1 MARVMKDSGIAWIG
15 KIPETWKTARLKDI
29 KSDCKYAI
37 VDGPFGSAI
46 STSDYVES
54 GVPLT
59 RIVNLN
65 DFSLRTDNFVYITPE
80 HAKKVERSTF
90 NKGDI
95 IFAKTGATVG
105 KCAINSNV
113 EKGIL
118 SSSCVKITL
127 ASEYNNHFFYY
138 WFYTNQFIESLK
150 FNCNGTTRD
159 TINLTPFSCLYCPI
173 PPKTEQQ
180 KIADFLDKKCQQID
194 SVLEKTRESI
204 EEYKKLKNAVI
215 TQAVAKGIRPNRKM
229 KDSGNL
235 WLNEVPADW
244 EIKKIKYIFRIKKDI
259 AGKEGYTV
267 LSITQ
272 KGIKPKDLSKNEGQI
287 AENYSNYQLVNI
299 GDFAMNHMDL
309 LTGWVDISK
318 YKGVTSPD
326 YRVFVFQK
334 PEEYSKE
341 YYLYFMQMCYTNRIF
356 YGLGQGVSGMGRWRL
371 QADKFLNFTV
381 TVPPLEEQKE
391 IADYLDKKCSQIDNL
406 IGKKEQLI
414 TELETYKK
422 SLIYEYVTGKK
433 EIL

>member
-1 MARVMKDSGIAWIG
+1 MARAMKDSGIDWIG
-15 KIPETWKTARLKDI
+15 EIPEDWKTCKLKNIASSFSYNISLDELIDDNTCYQVFGASGLAGYSKNKRMDNEYLGIVKDGAGIGRVNLYPKNSSLLGTMAYILPKKDTDI
-29 KSDCKYAI
+29 IWLKYLI
-37 VDGPFGSAI
+37 NSLELNRTLEKTTIPHIYF
-46 STSDYVES
+46 SDYGNKTIPS
-54 GVPLT
+54 P
-59 RIVNLN
+59 NL
-65 DFSLRTDNFVYITPE
+65 FTQ
-80 HAKKVERSTF
+80 K
-90 NKGDI
+90 
-95 IFAKTGATVG
+95 
-105 KCAINSNV
+105 
-113 EKGIL
+113 
-118 SSSCVKITL
+118 
-127 ASEYNNHFFYY
+127 
-138 WFYTNQFIESLK
+138 
-150 FNCNGTTRD
+150 
-159 TINLTPFSCLYCPI
+159 
-173 PPKTEQQ
+173 

-194 SVLEKTRESI
+194 SVLEKTKESI

-215 TQAVAKGIRPNRKM
+215 TQAVTKGIRPNRKM

-287 AENYSNYQLVNI
+287 AENYSNYQFVNI

-318 YKGVTSPD
+318 YEGVTSPD
-326 YRVFVFQK
+326 YRVFIFQK
-334 PEEYSKE
+334 PEENSKE

-381 TVPPLEEQKE
+381 TVPSLTEQKE
-391 IADYLDKKCSQIDNL
+391 ISDYLDKKCSQIDNL
-406 IGKKEQLI
+406 ISKKEQLI

-433 EIL
+433 EVI

>member
-1 MARVMKDSGIAWIG
+1 MASTMKDSGIVWIREIPNDWKVLRNKNAFICSKEIIGSKSISTQLLSLTTNGIRTKTQAATGG
-15 KIPETWKTARLKDI
+15 KLPESFDTYQLVKQNDIVMCLFDLDMSAVFSGISFFDGMISPAYKVLKCKENIIPQYADYWFRFIFDGRKFKTYAKNLRYTLSFEEFGILPILIPDI
-29 KSDCKYAI
+29 K
-37 VDGPFGSAI
+37 
-46 STSDYVES
+46 T
-54 GVPLT
+54 
-59 RIVNLN
+59 
-65 DFSLRTDNFVYITPE
+65 
-80 HAKKVERSTF
+80 
-90 NKGDI
+90 
-95 IFAKTGATVG
+95 
-105 KCAINSNV
+105 
-113 EKGIL
+113 
-118 SSSCVKITL
+118 
-127 ASEYNNHFFYY
+127 
-138 WFYTNQFIESLK
+138 
-150 FNCNGTTRD
+150 
-159 TINLTPFSCLYCPI
+159 
-173 PPKTEQQ
+173 QQ
-180 KIADFLDKKCQQID
+180 KIAAFLDKQCSEID
-194 SVLEKTRESI
+194 AVLTKTKESI
-204 EEYKKLKNAVI
+204 EEYKQLRNAII
-215 TQAVAKGIRPNRKM
+215 TQVVTKGIRPNRKM
-229 KDSGNL
+229 KDSGNI

-318 YKGVTSPD
+318 YEGVTSPD

-381 TVPPLEEQKE
+381 TVPSLTEQKE
-391 IADYLDKKCSQIDNL
+391 ISDYLDKKCSQIDNL
-406 IGKKEQLI
+406 ISKKEQLL

-433 EIL
+433 EVL